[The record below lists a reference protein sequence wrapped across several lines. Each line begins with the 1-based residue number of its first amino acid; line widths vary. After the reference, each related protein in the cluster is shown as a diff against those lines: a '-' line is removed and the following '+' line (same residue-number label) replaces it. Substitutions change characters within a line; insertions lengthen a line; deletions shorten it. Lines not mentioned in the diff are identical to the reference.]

1 MIYIVDANNL
11 AGHLGIL
18 EEENFDRIL
27 IDIVSGYLGNKGEE
41 SYLVFDSN
49 DPMGDKKEEDGVK
62 IVFAPRGESPYSC
75 ADDKILEILN
85 NKITEEGFNNEITIV
100 TDDNGLKAR
109 IEEAI
114 KGSDIEKRIHGLSCS
129 EMSERIDKF
138 AEGVNDDYF
147 SPEGLEEKEQREVTE
162 ELREIWN

>member
-11 AGHLGIL
+11 AGHLGLL
-18 EEENFDRIL
+18 EEESFDKL
-27 IDIVSGYLGNKGEE
+27 LLEIVGDYFENKGEE

-49 DPMGDKKEEDGVK
+49 DPMGDKKVENGIS
-62 IVFAPRGESPYSC
+62 IVLAPRGESPYSC

-85 NKITEEGFNNEITIV
+85 NKITEDGFNNEVTIV
-100 TDDNGLKAR
+100 TDDNGLKGR

-114 KGSDIEKRIHGLSCS
+114 KESDIEKKIHIISCT
-129 EMSERIDKF
+129 EMSERINKL

-147 SPEGLEEKEQREVTE
+147 NPEDLDEKEQREINE